1 MHTPHDHPD
10 YQMLN
15 KALSLADLNIKS
27 FGEEEDGGS
36 SSSTGKV
43 SNCYIYSIC
52 LFTYE
57 HFRVFFFFIL

>member
-43 SNCYIYSIC
+43 SNCYTYSIC

-57 HFRVFFFFIL
+57 HFLVFIFFIL